1 MSIIKFAVAAIG
13 LAACVFNTL
22 DVATAAS
29 FDKYL
34 VAPLGTVAVPGA
46 FTPFQ
51 VKASDS
57 QDVEYLHL
65 YYQNQVMPQLPCVF
79 LSNLL
84 LAERGI
90 GCFSY
95 RSTTAWNVTDLTWMP
110 ATGNDISLGPFVF
123 VFLHTE
129 IGVAQNGDIELRA
142 DTMPYCD
149 ELSLCYPSSK
159 IFTAFRTQPKRI
171 TATNGDQ
178 IEAVPVIIHLDG
190 APWATYYFG
199 YGVGLVAAEVFSP
212 QPDVK
217 SFTPVSLPPPK
228 ADGTVVEYVNT
239 LDFPGAPGGH
249 YFYTADPAEQAWI
262 DAGGAGWFVRTGRSF
277 ASGGF
282 VPVCRFY
289 GSMSPGPNSHFFTA
303 SEIECIGL
311 KAMQLTPTPAT
322 VQQWNYEGPGFYS
335 VVPVP
340 DAQGQM
346 QCMAGTEPVYRA
358 YNNAYPTSGGK
369 NPWDSNHRYSTQS
382 ADIDEMVAKGWRSEG
397 VVLCAPIAAQ

>member
-1 MSIIKFAVAAIG
+1 MNALGAIWHPG
-13 LAACVFNTL
+13 VYSYVCPSPSVHLTDENGIDEYGNV
-22 DVATAAS
+22 
-29 FDKYL
+29 KL
-34 VAPLGTVAVPGA
+34 VV
-46 FTPFQ
+46 
-51 VKASDS
+51 D
-57 QDVEYLHL
+57 E
-65 YYQNQVMPQLPCVF
+65 PQ
-79 LSNLL
+79 
-84 LAERGI
+84 A
-90 GCFSY
+90 CFSAGGGTY
-95 RSTTAWNVTDLTWMP
+95 SN
-110 ATGNDISLGPFVF
+110 
-123 VFLHTE
+123 
-129 IGVAQNGDIELRA
+129 
-142 DTMPYCD
+142 
-149 ELSLCYPSSK
+149 
-159 IFTAFRTQPKRI
+159 FTASRAPAQRL
-171 TATNGDQ
+171 TALNGDQ
-178 IEAVPVIIHLDG
+178 IEVVPIIIRSNGNL
-190 APWATYYFG
+190 WATYYFG
-199 YGVGLVAAEVFSP
+199 YGVGVVAADSLNAPLAVP
-212 QPDVK
+212 A
-217 SFTPVSLPPPK
+217 FTPASLPPPK

-249 YFYTADPAEQAWI
+249 YFYTADPAEQAGI
-262 DAGGAGWFVRTGRSF
+262 DAGGAGRFVRTGRSF

-369 NPWDSNHRYSTQS
+369 NSWDSNHRYSTQS